1 MAQSKIDLRRWYVSA
16 TFVCVMA
23 LSFYQLWSVWPTLVV
38 ASIQW
43 QREVNAQLADL
54 LYDAKSN
61 PLIAGGSLAGFSF
74 LYGMLHSLGPG
85 HGKVIVTT
93 YLATHPTK
101 VKASLMLTAIS
112 AFFQALVAIALVSV
126 LVWGFQASMR
136 VVNEKAIVFVS
147 LSFTLVVVLGG
158 LICWKAIRQIYHSVR
173 GAHRH
178 VSSLSS
184 VSSVS
189 FASSAFSV
197 VRSAAP
203 YQSVLTSAIHRPAIR
218 ATASRQTAQ
227 GHDHHAD
234 CGCGHQ
240 HVADAEAINRAS
252 TWREYV
258 GIVASIGIRPC
269 TGAVM
274 VLLFANLAGL
284 YWMGIVSA
292 IVMATGTAFTTSLI
306 AIMTLTGKQLVQRY
320 LMTDNSHSKAG
331 WQLAGYSLQ
340 LLCGVLLMVI
350 GALLMNGQDTG
361 MSPMFSL

>member
-1 MAQSKIDLRRWYVSA
+1 MAQSKIDPRRWYVSA

-23 LSFYQLWSVWPTLVV
+23 LIFYQLWSVWPTLVV
-38 ASIQW
+38 ESIQW

-112 AFFQALVAIALVSV
+112 AFFQALVAVALVSV

-136 VVNEKAIVFVS
+136 VVNEKATVFVS
-147 LSFTLVVVLGG
+147 LSFTLVVLLGG

-173 GAHRH
+173 GAQRH
-178 VSSLSS
+178 ASSLSS
-184 VSSVS
+184 V
-189 FASSAFSV
+189 SSAFSV
-197 VRSAAP
+197 VRSATP
-203 YQSVLTSAIHRPAIR
+203 HQSAFTSAIHRPVIR
-218 ATASRQTAQ
+218 ATATRQTAQ

-292 IVMATGTAFTTSLI
+292 IVMAAGTAFTTSVI
-306 AIMTLTGKQLVQRY
+306 AIMTLAGKQLVQRY
-320 LMTDNSHSKAG
+320 LMTGNSHRKAG
-331 WQLAGYSLQ
+331 WQLTGYYLQ

-361 MSPMFSL
+361 LSPMFSV